1 VNYDEAWELWL
12 YDESGEET
20 LLDTASAPRRMLLS
34 SHTTGLYD
42 DGGWVEFRRVRNN
55 EGVIYRRRKWFRWQ
69 YRMYIF
75 LPAQQ
80 LMYGEGD

>member
-1 VNYDEAWELWL
+1 VKYDEAWELWL
-12 YDESGEET
+12 YDENGEHT
-20 LLDTASAPRRMLLS
+20 LLDTANRQWQMLLS

-42 DGGWVEFRRVRNN
+42 DGGWVEFKRIRN

-80 LMYGEGD
+80 LMYGEGE